1 VRDEKT
7 FYKIT
12 IITIITIITCFHE
25 VKIIL
30 NNNQEELEGERLTVS
45 ELLKVKKFSFKM
57 LIIKIN
63 GRLVKRESYDKEVI
77 VDGDNVNVLHLIS
90 GG

>member
-1 VRDEKT
+1 M
-7 FYKIT
+7 
-12 IITIITIITCFHE
+12 
-25 VKIIL
+25 KIIL
-30 NNNQEELEGERLTVS
+30 NNIHETLEGERLTVN

-63 GRLVKRESYDKEVI
+63 GKLVKRESYDKEVI